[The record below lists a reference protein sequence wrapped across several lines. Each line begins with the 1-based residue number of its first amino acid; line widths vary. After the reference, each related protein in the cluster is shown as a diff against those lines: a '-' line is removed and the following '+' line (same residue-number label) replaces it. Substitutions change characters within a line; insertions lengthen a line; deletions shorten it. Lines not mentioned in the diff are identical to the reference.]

1 MKFKLNNG
9 KSADSLSQVVAMLDD
24 NELCGQLLCF
34 DIYDHDDP
42 QEVEKIVSV
51 MKPGGIFVSDM
62 CADKVKMYTE
72 MVNRHTTIPVI
83 VTADIENGPEGGV
96 KGTGKLPYPM
106 AWGACADEEL
116 VREAGRLTARIS
128 RRCGVHWTF
137 APVIDLNYNFRSPE
151 TNIRAVS
158 DSADAVIKYAGAYS
172 DGLRSEGLMLTGAKH
187 FPGNG
192 TDERNSHFCTTV
204 NPLGREEWMATY
216 GKIYKEMFRRG
227 TDSVMVGHSCLPAFM
242 PQEEQGLPGVL
253 SKSLM
258 TDLLKGEL
266 GFKGCVISDAMSM
279 IGACGVVDGEK
290 NLAVEFLKAGGDV
303 VLFPEDDDA
312 QNIRQA
318 VEKGEISKER
328 MNDALGRILALKQKV
343 GLFGGEEPQIEDC
356 SDEFFAVAQKIA
368 DKSITVVRDEKKIIP
383 TLKKSDKLLVI
394 TLSEPYWH
402 KEATIEPYLPLIRT
416 VEDFGCTVDYLINPK
431 HKAIKRVMDGYDALL
446 VLCDM
451 SSTNYNGGSMRVSWY
466 NIMAFWRG
474 YVLEHPKMI
483 FASLGDP
490 YKLFDFPYLREYV
503 NVYSNVAQSQIA
515 LAKVLTGQIVA
526 QGKNPVAFEG
536 FFEREI

>member
-1 MKFKLNNG
+1 MKYKLNNG
-9 KSADSLSQVVAMLDD
+9 KYADSLSQVVSMLGDD
-24 NELCGQLLCF
+24 ELYGQLLCF

-42 QEVEKIVSV
+42 QEVENIIST

-72 MVNRHTTIPVI
+72 MVNKYTTIPVI

-116 VREAGRLTARIS
+116 IREAGRLTARIS

-204 NPLGREEWMATY
+204 NPLSKEEWMETY

-242 PQEEQGLPGVL
+242 DEKEQGYPGVL

-279 IGACGVVDGEK
+279 IGACGVVGGEK
-290 NLAVEFLKAGGDV
+290 NLAVEFVKAGGDM
-303 VLFPEDDDA
+303 VLFPEDDDTQWLRNAA
-312 QNIRQA
+312 QN
-318 VEKGEISKER
+318 GDISKER
-328 MNDALGRILALKQKV
+328 IDDALSRILALKEKI
-343 GLFGGEEPQIEDC
+343 GLFSGEEPLIEDC
-356 SDEFFAVAQKIA
+356 TDAFNAVSQKIA
-368 DKSITVVRDEKKIIP
+368 DKSITVVRDEKKIIR
-383 TLKKSDKLLVI
+383 TLKKGDKLLIV

-402 KEATIEPYLPLIRT
+402 KEATIDTYLPFKRAI
-416 VEDFGCTVDYLINPK
+416 EAFGCTADYLINPK
-431 HKAIKRVMDGYDALL
+431 HKAIQRVMGDYDAVV

-451 SSTNYNGGSMRVSWY
+451 SSANYNGGTMRVSWY

-474 YVLEHPKMI
+474 YILEHPKMV

-490 YKLFDFPYLREYV
+490 YKLFDFPYLKEYI

-515 LAKVLTGQIVA
+515 LAKVLTGQIAA